1 MKTNYKE
8 LEKQKVFKDLSDVA
22 DRMGKD
28 CYVVGGYVRD
38 LLLGIPSNDIDIV
51 VVGSGI
57 RVAEAYQELV
67 GGELTVYKSY
77 GTAMVKSGEGL
88 EVEFVGA
95 RKESYVRGSRN
106 PIVEEG
112 TLQDDLTRRDFT
124 INSMAI
130 CLNKSRF
137 GELVDPFG
145 GVQDIENGILRT
157 PTDPGITFG
166 DDPLRILRCIRFAT
180 RLNFRIDETTWN
192 GVLSNTGGLDI
203 IVQERVT
210 SEFNKIMASKYPKRG
225 IQLLK
230 ESGILDKYIPELCVL
245 DIGGD
250 GVVRHKYNYEHS
262 VDVLDNMSKVSDN
275 LWLRWCALLHD
286 VGKGVTRRYS
296 KVNGWTFYN
305 HEQESPALI
314 KTIFE
319 RLKQPL
325 GEELE
330 YVMKLARLHMSPQN
344 IANNTVTDSAV
355 RRLCNEAGDDISD
368 LITLCECDLT
378 TKDSNKKQLFIDNFE
393 KVRVMVESL
402 KSRDF
407 VRLFQPCISGDDI
420 MKILGLRPGKLVG
433 LLKGILKDAIL
444 DDLVPNEEEPLRE
457 LLIKEYDKYIK
468 ENN

>member
-1 MKTNYKE
+1 
-8 LEKQKVFKDLSDVA
+8 V
-22 DRMGKD
+22 
-28 CYVVGGYVRD
+28 
-38 LLLGIPSNDIDIV
+38 
-51 VVGSGI
+51 
-57 RVAEAYQELV
+57 
-67 GGELTVYKSY
+67 
-77 GTAMVKSGEGL
+77 
-88 EVEFVGA
+88 
-95 RKESYVRGSRN
+95 
-106 PIVEEG
+106 
-112 TLQDDLTRRDFT
+112 
-124 INSMAI
+124 
-130 CLNKSRF
+130 
-137 GELVDPFG
+137 
-145 GVQDIENGILRT
+145 
-157 PTDPGITFG
+157 
-166 DDPLRILRCIRFAT
+166 
-180 RLNFRIDETTWN
+180 
-192 GVLSNTGGLDI
+192 
-203 IVQERVT
+203 
-210 SEFNKIMASKYPKRG
+210 
-225 IQLLK
+225 
-230 ESGILDKYIPELCVL
+230 
-245 DIGGD
+245 
-250 GVVRHKYNYEHS
+250 
-262 VDVLDNMSKVSDN
+262 
-275 LWLRWCALLHD
+275 WCALLHD

-355 RRLCNEAGDDISD
+355 RRWCNEAGDDISD